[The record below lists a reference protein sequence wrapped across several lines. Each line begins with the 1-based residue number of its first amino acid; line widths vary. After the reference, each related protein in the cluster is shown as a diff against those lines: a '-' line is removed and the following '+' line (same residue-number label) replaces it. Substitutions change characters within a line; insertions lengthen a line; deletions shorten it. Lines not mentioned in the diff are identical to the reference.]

1 MKMFKKLINFV
12 DNLFN
17 KDELAKIKAL
27 ENELQEL
34 KTKLYTSE
42 QQIEELSS
50 VMSNYSDSNKFLI
63 TENNQLRLE
72 IEKINQ
78 NNEIVS
84 KFKEFMGELEFQEL
98 ISLSNVLVK

>member
-1 MKMFKKLINFV
+1 MKMFKKLIDFV
-12 DNLFN
+12 ENLFN

>member
-50 VMSNYSDSNKFLI
+50 VMSNYSDSNKFLV

-78 NNEIVS
+78 NNEIVT

>member
-1 MKMFKKLINFV
+1 MFKKLIDFV
-12 DNLFN
+12 ENLFN
-17 KDELAKIKAL
+17 KDELEKIRIL

-34 KTKLYTSE
+34 KTKLYTAE

-50 VMSNYSDSNKFLI
+50 VMSNYSDSNKFLV

-78 NNEIVS
+78 NNEVIS

-98 ISLSNVLVK
+98 ISLSNILVK